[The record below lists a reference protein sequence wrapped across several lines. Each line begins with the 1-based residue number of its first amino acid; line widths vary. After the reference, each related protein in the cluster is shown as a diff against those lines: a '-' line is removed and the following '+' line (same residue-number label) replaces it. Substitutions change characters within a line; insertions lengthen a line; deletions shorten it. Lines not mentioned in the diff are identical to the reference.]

1 MGAVL
6 SWSPKRKRNSR
17 GERRVALTGRML
29 PEERE
34 RGLRAG
40 FDEYLT
46 KPVDFYHL
54 RSVLTQIA

>member
-1 MGAVL
+1 
-6 SWSPKRKRNSR
+6 
-17 GERRVALTGRML
+17 ML

-46 KPVDFYHL
+46 KPVDFYHF